1 MSQQA
6 EQHETEIPRGYMM
19 DANEHLVPI
28 KTIKQIDL
36 DRNKLVID
44 VVKKAKKIR
53 DPLAEFK
60 KQTSQRIEDFIKHS
74 AAQYDAKVGGNKGNV
89 SLYSFDGK
97 YKLMRTFSDLLQFD
111 EQIQVAKALIDECL
125 ITWSK
130 GSNVNI
136 KAIVLKAFK
145 TDKQGNLSIQRVLE
159 LKTHNFKDE
168 KWVQAMKAI
177 DNSMHMVGRKS
188 YLRIYERNAAGA
200 YQPIALDIAAI

>member
-1 MSQQA
+1 MSQRA
-6 EQHETEIPRGYMM
+6 EKNETEIPRGYMM

-36 DRNKLVID
+36 DRDKLVID

-74 AAQYDAKVGGNKGNV
+74 AAQYDAKVGGSKGNV

-97 YKLMRTFSDLLQFD
+97 YKLMRTFTDFLQFD
-111 EQIQVAKALIDECL
+111 EQIQVAKALIDEC
-125 ITWSK
+125 IMAWSK

-136 KAIVLKAFK
+136 KAIVMKAFK
-145 TDKQGNLSIQRVLE
+145 ADKQGNLSIQRVLE
-159 LKTHNFKDE
+159 LKQHNFKDE

-188 YLRIYERNAAGA
+188 YLRIYERDAQGQ
-200 YQPIALDIAAI
+200 YQPMSLDIAAL

>member
-1 MSQQA
+1 MQQQA
-6 EQHETEIPRGYMM
+6 EKNETEIPRGYMK
-19 DANEHLVPI
+19 DANDHLVPI

-60 KQTSQRIEDFIKHS
+60 KQTGQRIEAFIQHS
-74 AAQYDAKVGGNKGNV
+74 AEQYDAKVGGNKGNV
-89 SLYSFDGK
+89 SLYSYDGK
-97 YKLMRTFSDLLQFD
+97 YKLMRTFSDSLEFD
-111 EQIQVAKALIDECL
+111 EQIQVAKSLIDECL
-125 ITWSK
+125 VAWSK

-159 LKTHNFKDE
+159 LKQHNFKDE

-177 DNSMHMVGRKS
+177 DNSMHIVGRKS
-188 YLRIYERNAAGA
+188 YIRIYERDAAGQ
-200 YQPIALDIAAI
+200 YQPMSLDIAAL